1 MLKKNIPNL
10 ITLVN
15 VFCGCMAIL
24 CLFNGI
30 WAWVPV
36 FVALGV
42 AADFGDGMVARALG
56 VYSELGKEL
65 DSLADMVTFGFLPGA
80 VLYHLMATAYT
91 GGLDYGGIV
100 WMAVP
105 GFLITMFSALRLAK
119 FNIDERQSEGFIGLA
134 TPADTGFFMGLFL
147 IVHFDTMIP
156 SAWVLSLPVLYVL
169 AVVFSYLLVAE
180 IPMFSLKFKHKGWR
194 GNELPYIFLI
204 TSVILLATLQL
215 AAFSTGI
222 LTYLLLVV
230 VDNVFLK
237 KRSTINNPKSDL
249 LKD

>member
-1 MLKKNIPNL
+1 MSIKKYIPNV
-10 ITLVN
+10 ITLIN

-24 CLFNGI
+24 SLFNGM
-30 WAWVPV
+30 WGWVPV

-80 VLYHLMATAYT
+80 VLYHLMATTHT
-91 GGLDYGGIV
+91 GELEYGGIV
-100 WMAVP
+100 WVAVP
-105 GFLITMFSALRLAK
+105 GFLITLFSALRLAK
-119 FNIDERQSEGFIGLA
+119 FNIDERQSDGFIGLA

-147 IVHFDTMIP
+147 IVHFETFIP
-156 SAWVLSLPVLYVL
+156 ADWVLNLPVLYIL

-180 IPMFSLKFKHKGWR
+180 IPMFSLKFKSKGWR

-204 TSVILLATLQL
+204 ASVVMLVTLQL
-215 AAFSTGI
+215 AAFALSI
-222 LTYLLLVV
+222 LTYLILVG
-230 VDNVFLK
+230 VDNIFLK
-237 KRSTINNPKSDL
+237 KSK
-249 LKD
+249 

>member
-1 MLKKNIPNL
+1 MSIKKYIPNV

-24 CLFNGI
+24 SLFNGM
-30 WAWVPV
+30 WGWVPV

-80 VLYHLMATAYT
+80 VLYHLMATTHT

-119 FNIDERQSEGFIGLA
+119 FNIDERQSDGFIGLA

-147 IVHFDTMIP
+147 IVHFETFIP
-156 SAWVLSLPVLYVL
+156 AGWVLNLPVLYIL
-169 AVVFSYLLVAE
+169 AVVFSYLLVSE
-180 IPMFSLKFKHKGWR
+180 IPMFSLKFKSKGWR

-204 TSVILLATLQL
+204 ASVVMLLTLQL
-215 AAFSTGI
+215 AAFAVSI
-222 LTYLLLVV
+222 LTYLVLVG
-230 VDNVFLK
+230 VDNIFLR
-237 KRSTINNPKSDL
+237 KRVK
-249 LKD
+249 

>member
-1 MLKKNIPNL
+1 MSIKKYIPNV
-10 ITLVN
+10 ITLIN

-24 CLFNGI
+24 SLFNGM
-30 WAWVPV
+30 WGWVPV

-80 VLYHLMATAYT
+80 VLYHLMATTHT
-91 GGLDYGGIV
+91 GEQEYGGIV
-100 WMAVP
+100 WVAVP
-105 GFLITMFSALRLAK
+105 GFLITLFSALRLAK
-119 FNIDERQSEGFIGLA
+119 FNIDERQSDGFIGLA

-147 IVHFDTMIP
+147 IVHFETFIP
-156 SAWVLSLPVLYVL
+156 ADWVLNLPVLYIL

-180 IPMFSLKFKHKGWR
+180 IPMFSLKFKSKGWR

-204 TSVILLATLQL
+204 ASVVMLVTLQL
-215 AAFSTGI
+215 AAFALSI
-222 LTYLLLVV
+222 LIYLILVG
-230 VDNVFLK
+230 VDNIFLK
-237 KRSTINNPKSDL
+237 KSK
-249 LKD
+249 

>member
-1 MLKKNIPNL
+1 MSIKKYIPNV
-10 ITLVN
+10 ITLIN

-24 CLFNGI
+24 SLFNGM
-30 WAWVPV
+30 WGWVPV

-80 VLYHLMATAYT
+80 VLYHLMATTHT
-91 GGLDYGGIV
+91 GEQEYGGIV
-100 WMAVP
+100 WVAVP
-105 GFLITMFSALRLAK
+105 GFLITLFSALRLAK
-119 FNIDERQSEGFIGLA
+119 FNIDERQSDGFIGLA

-147 IVHFDTMIP
+147 IVHFETFIP
-156 SAWVLSLPVLYVL
+156 ADWVLNLPVLYIL

-180 IPMFSLKFKHKGWR
+180 IPMFSLKFKSKGWR

-204 TSVILLATLQL
+204 ASVVMLVTLQL
-215 AAFSTGI
+215 AAFALSI
-222 LTYLLLVV
+222 LTYLILVG
-230 VDNVFLK
+230 VDNIFLK
-237 KRSTINNPKSDL
+237 KSK
-249 LKD
+249 